1 MRRRTRRDRYAAA
14 PLPVGHRVGV
24 WLPRASG
31 GRLGNKARGL
41 PDDPQWFRILR
52 ATDTAGVDLRDQ
64 HHDVAVRV
72 LEGEERDDA
81 FAQVLRENPSFGAY
95 EGKAGRPMPVAHLTP
110 R

>member
-1 MRRRTRRDRYAAA
+1 MTGMQRRLFRLANRVASGSIAQAAA
-14 PLPVGHRVGV
+14 V
-24 WLPRASG
+24 
-31 GRLGNKARGL
+31 LGNKARGL
-41 PDDPQWFRILR
+41 PEDPQWFRNLR

>member
-1 MRRRTRRDRYAAA
+1 M
-14 PLPVGHRVGV
+14 PP
-24 WLPRASG
+24 
-31 GRLGNKARGL
+31 
-41 PDDPQWFRILR
+41 
-52 ATDTAGVDLRDQ
+52 LRDQ